1 MICKK
6 CKAWNDEKNKFCMKC
21 GEELTEEIQ
30 SQTVEWQ
37 RQANQYS
44 GNGLMTVAI
53 ILFILGAVGIFF
65 GTVMFG
71 DIGVLS
77 TLIGIIAIVNGIG
90 FIVAKKNLGGSR

>member
-6 CKAWNDEKNKFCMKC
+6 CNAWNEEKNKFCMKC
-21 GEELTEEIQ
+21 GEPLMEGVQGKPVEVPKQEKQ
-30 SQTVEWQ
+30 SG
-37 RQANQYS
+37 

-53 ILFILGAVGIFF
+53 ILFVLGAIGIFF

-77 TLIGIIAIVNGIG
+77 TLLGIVTIVNGIG
-90 FIVAKKNLGGSR
+90 FIVARKRLGDSK